1 MGDADGAERCDGG
14 SSPGGRRAAAAANG
28 HGDGEAQEDRL
39 VLGDI
44 AGESVEAVY
53 AGRGAASKKHD
64 FEPVGLGSRGGSF
77 HDNESYR

>member
-14 SSPGGRRAAAAANG
+14 GSPGGRRAAAAANG

-44 AGESVEAVY
+44 AGESIETVY
-53 AGRGAASKKHD
+53 AGRGAASKKQD
-64 FEPVGLGSRGGSF
+64 FEPVVLGNRG
-77 HDNESYR
+77 ESS